1 MTNLPFK
8 KGEKVVYPAHGV
20 AVIEDIQ
27 SRVISGTERRFYML
41 KILGT
46 EKMTIMIPTENVTQ
60 VGLRRVIGKDVVDK
74 IYRILRTRKVDAD
87 TQTWNRRYREYTE
100 KIKTRSPDRPAP
112 SDRKGCGRQD
122 LPHFAHAQ
130 GRCGHANV
138 EPPLSRIY
146 GKDQNR
152 VATRNREGSARSAR
166 AQG

>member
-1 MTNLPFK
+1 MMNLPFK

-74 IYRILRTRKVDAD
+74 IYRILRPRKVDAH
-87 TQTWNRRYREYTE
+87 TPTWNRPYRDYTE
-100 KIKTRSPDRPAP
+100 KRNTGSPLAIAKGLRDPPA
-112 SDRKGCGRQD
+112 RKGD
-122 LPHFAHAQ
+122 K
-130 GRCGHANV
+130 
-138 EPPLSRIY
+138 ELS
-146 GKDQNR
+146 
-152 VATRNREGSARSAR
+152 
-166 AQG
+166 